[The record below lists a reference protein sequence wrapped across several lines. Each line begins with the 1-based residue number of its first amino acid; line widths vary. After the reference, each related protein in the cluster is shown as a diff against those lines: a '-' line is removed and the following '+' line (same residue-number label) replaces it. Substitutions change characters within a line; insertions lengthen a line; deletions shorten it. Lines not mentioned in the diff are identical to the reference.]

1 MNADVH
7 LLPLFQFQQEKR
19 GESRFDSSMGVSF
32 HRITVNLRDEDRKF
46 LYIPLGLY
54 LLKLWGL
61 ARFFLTT
68 YLSDETLQ
76 KPTTKTVLLA
86 LLHLQSFGASAQA
99 ILICVVFCFFDETV
113 RAELITWCR
122 CCCYCCCFGVEDRM
136 PIDWCKV
143 NKETT
148 VGQRRHL
155 TQKHS
160 VWFMSMTFD
169 SLTDNVEH
177 QLFCL
182 IVIISIG
189 NWFCYGSIH
198 DNN

>member
-99 ILICVVFCFFDETV
+99 FLICVVFCFFDETV

-122 CCCYCCCFGVEDRM
+122 CCCCCWSRGQDADRLM
-136 PIDWCKV
+136 QGEQR
-143 NKETT
+143 NYGGTAETSDPET
-148 VGQRRHL
+148 QR
-155 TQKHS
+155 
-160 VWFMSMTFD
+160 
-169 SLTDNVEH
+169 
-177 QLFCL
+177 
-182 IVIISIG
+182 VIYVDDI
-189 NWFCYGSIH
+189 
-198 DNN
+198 